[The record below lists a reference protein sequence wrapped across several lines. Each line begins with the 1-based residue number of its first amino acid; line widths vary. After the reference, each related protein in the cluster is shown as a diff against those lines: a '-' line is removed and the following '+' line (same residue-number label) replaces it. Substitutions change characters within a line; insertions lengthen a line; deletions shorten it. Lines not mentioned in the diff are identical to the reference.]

1 MSIKDKNYSYHAQ
14 SSDTTSTRL
23 SKFNLQKHLKTER
36 ENEMKVNM
44 TFQDLMI
51 DLNIS
56 LFRFFQKTIM
66 VDKIS
71 EHFKDLI

>member
-1 MSIKDKNYSYHAQ
+1 MP
-14 SSDTTSTRL
+14 
-23 SKFNLQKHLKTER
+23 LQKHLKTER

-56 LFRFFQKTIM
+56 LFRFFLKTIM